1 MSLAFRMKV
10 IYKQASKVFP
20 SIYKHGPCLAWS
32 SLAYLPAAIVDSPI
46 TESSTAAARTT
57 TVTSITIV
65 EPSSGAA
72 KIIEVMDQFC
82 ERVSETFP

>member
-10 IYKQASKVFP
+10 IYKQAR
-20 SIYKHGPCLAWS
+20 S
-32 SLAYLPAAIVDSPI
+32 SLAYKLPAAIVDSPI

-65 EPSSGAA
+65 EPSSGAT
-72 KIIEVMDQFC
+72 KMIEVMDQFC
-82 ERVSETFP
+82 EWVSETFP